1 MTALIYL
8 QECLSTNDE
17 VIGYFTLNQKK
28 ETAVYTF
35 NQKKGRGQYG
45 NSWQSNAEENLAFS
59 FCIAKDQINSS
70 NNFFNYHTAAIF
82 REFFANLTQAE
93 VKIKWPND
101 LIIKNKKVAG
111 ILIESKKIEN
121 TEVFIIGI
129 GVNVL
134 QTDYENL
141 PKAGS
146 VFTQT
151 GLKIDLHLLAEQLFH
166 FLKENITS
174 EHSEQKLIH
183 DFNAHLFRKGEV
195 SVFEIKGVRQNGIIK
210 NADAEGFLWI
220 ELEKGGLQK
229 FYHKEI
235 ELLY

>member
-1 MTALIYL
+1 MNPLIFL
-8 QECLSTNDE
+8 KECISTNDE
-17 VIGYFTLNQKK
+17 IIGYFTLNQKK

-35 NQKKGRGQYG
+35 NQTKGRGQYG
-45 NSWQSNAEENLAFS
+45 NSWKMTADQNLAFS
-59 FCIAKDQINSS
+59 FCIRKEKINCS
-70 NNFFNYHTAAIF
+70 NNFFNYHTALVF
-82 REFFANLTQAE
+82 RDFFANMTHSN

-101 LIIKNKKVAG
+101 LIINNKKVAG

-134 QTDYENL
+134 QNKFENL

-146 VFTQT
+146 ILTQT
-151 GLKIDLHLLAEQLFH
+151 GKKLDLNLLASTLFSYLME
-166 FLKENITS
+166 FIQKENSPEKIL
-174 EHSEQKLIH
+174 Q
-183 DFNAHLFRKGEV
+183 DFNKNLFRKDEI
-195 SVFEIKGVRQNGIIK
+195 SVFEIDGLRQNGIIK
-210 NADAEGFLWI
+210 NADNEGFLWI
-220 ELEKGGLQK
+220 ELENNGLQK